1 MYHALA
7 KSEWKCEEQVSGN
20 ETVPGNTV
28 RNRTDHVLPA
38 KCCPYS
44 DKTEI
49 FTCHA
54 KPQKVHCLYV
64 LIHKY
69 S

>member
-1 MYHALA
+1 MYPAIA
-7 KSEWKCEEQVSGN
+7 KSEWKGEEQVSGN
-20 ETVPGNTV
+20 ETVLGRTV
-28 RNRTDHVLPA
+28 RNRTDQVLPA
-38 KCCPYS
+38 KCYAYS

-69 S
+69 P